1 MWEDASNCSPLSY
14 MALQLGRIV
23 HKDFLQ
29 ASRYL
34 KVVVPERTGFSPLVK
49 IFHDDIFTFS
59 NEKLIHRELFF
70 LSQSKNES
78 QMHTCVH
85 AKSLQS
91 YMTLCNLTAVA
102 ARLLCP
108 WDSPGKNTWVAA
120 ILSSR
125 GSSQPRNQT
134 WVCIVGGFFTT
145 EPLGKPQKSNIP

>member
-1 MWEDASNCSPLSY
+1 

-85 AKSLQS
+85 AKSLQF

-108 WDSPGKNTWVAA
+108 WDSPGKNT
-120 ILSSR
+120 
-125 GSSQPRNQT
+125 
-134 WVCIVGGFFTT
+134 
-145 EPLGKPQKSNIP
+145 